1 MTIELKNGTVV
12 TGSVSSVDPS
22 MNCHLTH
29 VKMVMKGKTPE
40 ALDSLSVRGSTI
52 RYVILPD
59 SINLDTLLV
68 DDFPKQKVGKPGTG
82 RGAKARGRGAGGRG
96 GGGRGGGGRGG
107 GRGGR

>member
-82 RGAKARGRGAGGRG
+82 RRRESARQEVTSTRPANAPAQGLKGSL
-96 GGGRGGGGRGG
+96 
-107 GRGGR
+107 